1 MSYLVKSSYGIY
13 YFRWSLFIDSKY
25 KQTKVS
31 LRTKCK
37 LTALKEA
44 STIALELR
52 DNPPATIQQLKHHL
66 STYFESPI
74 HQTTP
79 ISGTLENLEPL
90 LFDLA
95 PKSLS
100 EYKSVWKSFIN
111 HLLSN
116 IGDIDLHSI
125 TQTQVESWRNKQQC
139 TSVTLRKKLR
149 VISSCLNKLGFKETL
164 EFTVK
169 TPKKADTVQRRAF
182 TIDELKC
189 FLKATEEYS
198 GWKYYLPRMALLT
211 GCRMNE
217 LCQLRKSDFRKNG
230 EQYYISINTDTF
242 DKQLKNK
249 SSHRE
254 IPVNQELE
262 KLINPL
268 LKNKEQDDFLFN
280 LNFSQYNRYIN
291 QPSKF
296 FSKVLIKLRKNNK
309 VGTGIT
315 FHSLR
320 HNVVTSLF
328 NQGVSEELIGAITGH
343 STGTSTAG
351 KNYMSG
357 FSYFKKLNTVQKLS
371 LI

>member
-1 MSYLVKSSYGIY
+1 MSYLIKSPYGIY
-13 YFRWSLFIDSKY
+13 YFRWSLLVDNKY
-25 KQTKVS
+25 KQTKIS

-37 LTALKEA
+37 LTAIKEA
-44 STIALELR
+44 ATIALELR
-52 DNPPATIQQLKHHL
+52 DNPPTTIQQLKHHL

-100 EYKSVWKSFIN
+100 EYKSVWNAFIN

-125 TQTQVESWRNKQQC
+125 TQTQVESWRNKQKC

-149 VISSCLNKLGFKETL
+149 VISSCLNKLDFKETL

-182 TIDELKC
+182 TTNELKY
-189 FLKATEEYS
+189 FLKATEDHS

-217 LCQLRKSDFRKNG
+217 LCQLRKSDFRKD
-230 EQYYISINTDTF
+230 EDQYYISINTDTP

-254 IPVNQELE
+254 IPISKNLKILVL
-262 KLINPL
+262 PL
-268 LKNKEQDDFLFN
+268 LNSKKQNDLLFD
-280 LNFSQYNRYIN
+280 LTFSQYNRYIS

-296 FSKVLIKLRKNNK
+296 FSKIIDTSRKDQK
-309 VGTGIT
+309 MGIGVT

-328 NQGVSEELIGAITGH
+328 NQGVTEELIGSITGH
-343 STGTSTAG
+343 SMGKSTAG

-357 FSYFKKLNTVQKLS
+357 FSYQRKLNTVNKLS
-371 LI
+371 LV

>member
-13 YFRWSLFIDSKY
+13 YFRWSLLVDDKY
-25 KQTKVS
+25 KQTKIS
-31 LRTKCK
+31 LKTKCK

-52 DNPPATIQQLKHHL
+52 DNPPATIQQLRHHL
-66 STYFESPI
+66 STYFESPT

-79 ISGTLENLEPL
+79 ISGTLENLDLL

-100 EYKSVWKSFIN
+100 EYKSVWRAFTN
-111 HLLSN
+111 HLLTT

-125 TQTQVESWRNKQQC
+125 SQTQVESWRNKQQC

-149 VISSCLNKLGFKETL
+149 VISSCLNKLGFKNTL

-182 TIDELKC
+182 TINELKC
-189 FLKATEEYS
+189 FLKATEEHS

-217 LCQLRKSDFRKNG
+217 LCQLRKSDFRQNG
-230 EQYYISINTDTF
+230 EQYYISINTDTP

-254 IPVNQELE
+254 IPISKEL
-262 KLINPL
+262 KVLILPL
-268 LKNKEQDDFLFN
+268 LNNKKQNDLLFD
-280 LNFSQYNRYIN
+280 LTFAQYNRYIN

-296 FSKVLIKLRKNNK
+296 FSKIIGTLRKEQK
-309 VGTGIT
+309 IGTGVT

-343 STGTSTAG
+343 STGKSTAG

-357 FSYFKKLNTVQKLS
+357 FIYSQKLNTVQKLS